1 MPMSSEERKELLNQL
16 AEGKINA
23 SQAADLI
30 NGSKKDKP
38 AKEEILQ
45 PISGSQTIEVTKQ
58 DIIKMEQQDSEGSRP
73 TWFHV
78 RVSDLKSGKNRVT
91 VNIPLR
97 LIGMGLIVG
106 RRFAPE
112 LDGIDWNDIKTTL
125 SEEKGI
131 LVDVEDE
138 EDGERVLIYVD

>member
-1 MPMSSEERKELLNQL
+1 MSKSSEERKQLLNQL
-16 AEGKINA
+16 AEGKITA

-38 AKEEILQ
+38 AQGEISQ

-58 DIIKMEQQDSEGSRP
+58 DIISMEQQDSKGSRP

-97 LIGMGLIVG
+97 LIGMGLNIG

-112 LDGIDWNDIKTTL
+112 LDRMDWNEIKNTL

-138 EDGERVLIYVD
+138 EDGEHVLIYID

>member
-1 MPMSSEERKELLNQL
+1 MSMSSEERKELLNQL
-16 AEGKINA
+16 AEGKITA

-30 NGSKKDKP
+30 NGSKKAKP
-38 AKEEILQ
+38 VQEEISH

-58 DIIKMEQQDSEGSRP
+58 DIIKMEQQDSEDSRP

-97 LIGMGLIVG
+97 LIGMGLNIG

-112 LDGIDWNDIKTTL
+112 LDGMDWNEIKSTL
-125 SEEKGI
+125 SEEKGV

-138 EDGERVLIYVD
+138 EDGEHVLIYID

>member
-1 MPMSSEERKELLNQL
+1 MSMSSEERKELLNQL

-23 SQAADLI
+23 SQAADMI
-30 NGSKKDKP
+30 NGSKKDKQ
-38 AKEEILQ
+38 AQEEISQ
-45 PISGSQTIEVTKQ
+45 PLSDSQTIEVTKQ
-58 DIIKMEQQDSEGSRP
+58 DIIKMEQQDSESSRP

-97 LIGMGLIVG
+97 LIGMGLNIG

-112 LDGIDWNDIKTTL
+112 LDGMDWNEIKNTL

-138 EDGERVLIYVD
+138 EDGEHVLIYID

>member
-1 MPMSSEERKELLNQL
+1 MSMSSEERKELLNQL
-16 AEGKINA
+16 AEGKINS

-38 AKEEILQ
+38 AQEEILQ

-97 LIGMGLIVG
+97 LIGMGLNIG

-125 SEEKGI
+125 SEEKGV

>member
-1 MPMSSEERKELLNQL
+1 MSMSSEERKELLNQL

-38 AKEEILQ
+38 AQEEILQ

-97 LIGMGLIVG
+97 LIGMGLNIG

-125 SEEKGI
+125 SEEKGV